1 MGKTV
6 SLSNAGNSGRS
17 WFSNAIGG
25 AWKLMKQGIALPVA
39 KNSPLCAEVFSLT
52 APHLPVLV
60 HKRTKFLEVH
70 GASQNASWMLELNH
84 FAVRSICPHLAAE
97 SPDRK
102 CVLEILDDIVSVE
115 QGRIAAAA
123 CANNPPYTSRFDTSW
138 AI

>member
-1 MGKTV
+1 MSKKIPVVG
-6 SLSNAGNSGRS
+6 AFGAGRS
-17 WFSNAIGG
+17 WFSDAIGG

-39 KNSPLCAEVFSLT
+39 KNSPLYAEVFSLT

-60 HKRTKFLEVH
+60 HKRTRFLETD

-84 FAVRSICPHLAAE
+84 FAVRSICPHLAAG

-102 CVLEILDDIVSVE
+102 CVLEILDDIVSAE

-123 CANNPPYTSRFDTSW
+123 SASNPPYTSRFDTSW